1 MGKQFREGMKYSG
14 EATDSAPGSCSSL
27 NTNTITVLKREGQN
41 ITYQET
47 FSKATGVAPVQN
59 MEDWGE
65 YITVGN
71 DRFFAYAVED
81 E

>member
-14 EATDSAPGSCSSL
+14 EATDSVPGSCSSI
-27 NTNTITVLKREGQN
+27 NTNSITVIKRDGQN
-41 ITYQET
+41 ITYQEN
-47 FSKATGVAPVQN
+47 FSKATGTATIQN

-65 YITVGN
+65 YITIGS
-71 DRFFAYAVED
+71 DRFFAYAVEG